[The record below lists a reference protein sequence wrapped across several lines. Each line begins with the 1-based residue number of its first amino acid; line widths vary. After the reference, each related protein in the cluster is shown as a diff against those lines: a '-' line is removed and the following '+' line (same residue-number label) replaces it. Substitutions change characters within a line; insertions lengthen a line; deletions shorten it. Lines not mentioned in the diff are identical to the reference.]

1 MNNSTARTNYLI
13 FCLIIASVMSHNAFA
28 KDSKNTFFG
37 KQAKGKWIVGIK
49 AAKIDN
55 NVEEI
60 NDSNAIGLI
69 LGYEFDK
76 PIGGS
81 GTSTIELEYL
91 TGDET
96 ISVGSESDDFV
107 SNISTQALGL
117 ASYNTDILSLF
128 FTYRSAGTIY
138 YKVKAGF
145 TYSDVE
151 IANSIF
157 TDSNEDVALAGGIGI
172 GYHVGDYG
180 VIELEYTADSGEN
193 DLGIIGLNALLEF

>member
-1 MNNSTARTNYLI
+1 MKNSTTRTIYFSLCFI
-13 FCLIIASVMSHNAFA
+13 MASVMSHSAFA

-81 GTSTIELEYL
+81 GTSTIEFEYL

-96 ISVGSESDDFV
+96 ISVGNESDDFV
-107 SNISTQALGL
+107 SNISTEGLGL

-151 IANSIF
+151 IASSTF
-157 TDSNEDVALAGGIGI
+157 TDSNEDIALAGGIGI
-172 GYHVGDYG
+172 GYHVGDFG
-180 VIELEYTADSGEN
+180 VVELDYTANSGEN
-193 DLGIIGLNALLEF
+193 DLGILGLNALLEF